1 MCWSRW
7 DLDRAGFPVVLIES
21 NYRSADIP
29 NTLAAAGYRPFL
41 RLGRDEIFIHER
53 FRHDWWQRRALP

>member
-1 MCWSRW
+1 M
-7 DLDRAGFPVVLIES
+7 LIES